1 MLETG
6 TNGSKYQFIPNKS
19 KFIPGTNPSGALSP
33 LLRLKISRHLCWER
47 REGPWRQNKKGK
59 MLQSTFEQLEITR
72 NGCQLKKSGKTKVL
86 RGTFKF
92 IDCWGPMGQG

>member
-33 LLRLKISRHLCWER
+33 LLRLEISRHLCWNG
-47 REGPWRQNKKGK
+47 REGLGRQNKKGK
-59 MLQSTFEQLEITR
+59 MLESLLEITR
-72 NGCQLKKSGKTKVL
+72 NGSQTK
-86 RGTFKF
+86 
-92 IDCWGPMGQG
+92 C

>member
-47 REGPWRQNKKGK
+47 REGPLGQNKKGR
-59 MLQSTFEQLEITR
+59 MLQSTFESS
-72 NGCQLKKSGKTKVL
+72 LKSQETGVSWKEVGKL
-86 RGTFKF
+86 KF
-92 IDCWGPMGQG
+92 